1 MKNIKWNKFDKL
13 QGKCY
18 NNLIGADKDDT
29 CWKQAFELMM
39 EIVRE
44 ERQSNPNY
52 APELEQ
58 LDDATDYEY
67 DILGWLEDCL
77 DEIGIEEDY
86 ESLLQMCEC
95 LLEEFHWPE
104 YTGSDIKFQKTV
116 ALGVLHREQEA
127 VKFCEQWINEEP
139 ENVVAA
145 AAGVTAYIGVKN
157 FEAAEELVDRFIPNK
172 STNLLDLLK
181 GL

>member
-52 APELEQ
+52 ALELEQ

-86 ESLLQMCEC
+86 ESLLQMCGC

-104 YTGSDIKFQKTV
+104 
-116 ALGVLHREQEA
+116 
-127 VKFCEQWINEEP
+127 
-139 ENVVAA
+139 
-145 AAGVTAYIGVKN
+145 
-157 FEAAEELVDRFIPNK
+157 
-172 STNLLDLLK
+172 
-181 GL
+181 